1 MNFYDSTRPKL
12 IPAGAHACLYFDGKY
27 AATKQDAKRFAAV
40 RWITVLGNHRDCGVA
55 DYEAGNEVYAKAG
68 ALRAWV
74 KGRMNMH
81 TRARVYCDRANLPK
95 VREHLEGLEYLV
107 WLATLDGEK
116 LSRGYTPGLWG
127 VQFAGGETAPYDTSV
142 LYGVW

>member
-55 DYEAGNEVYAKAG
+55 DYEAGNEIYAKAAAAG
-68 ALRAWV
+68 LGQRAH
-74 KGRMNMH
+74 GHAHPR
-81 TRARVYCDRANLPK
+81 
-95 VREHLEGLEYLV
+95 
-107 WLATLDGEK
+107 
-116 LSRGYTPGLWG
+116 SRL
-127 VQFAGGETAPYDTSV
+127 
-142 LYGVW
+142 L